1 MIDLKKARIEGSE
14 RKAMMKQ
21 LRLFEA

>member
-14 RKAMMKQ
+14 RKARMKQ

>member
-1 MIDLKKARIEGSE
+1 MIDLKKARIEGPE
-14 RKAMMKQ
+14 RKARMKQ